1 MNEQVMENNIK
12 RIEADR
18 NKREELEQLRG
29 ELSERIPMIIPL
41 LEEEVSFYRKDL
53 ITTEKNLEGS
63 TDPELTSAFKEQSIY
78 LKDKIREI
86 EEEMAKYKAVLGL
99 S

>member
-1 MNEQVMENNIK
+1 MNERVMEDNIK
-12 RIEADR
+12 IIEADR

-86 EEEMAKYKAVLGL
+86 EEEMVKYKAVLGL

>member
-1 MNEQVMENNIK
+1 MNERVMEDNIK
-12 RIEADR
+12 IIEADR

-86 EEEMAKYKAVLGL
+86 EEKMVKYKAVLGL